1 MAIESSLQDVLN
13 VLPVDIVSRLEVL
26 IVLLQALGGV
36 FVVYVIFTIVRFFIA
51 RKEEKMIGEI
61 RDDVKFIRSRM
72 KKAK

>member
-13 VLPVDIVSRLEVL
+13 VLPVNIVSRLEVL

-51 RKEEKMIGEI
+51 RKEEKMLEEI